1 MLVPATIVI
10 IAMTRSDLR
19 GLYSGCNSLGLRSCE
34 LRSLGFGGSRLRNR
48 KVKAAE
54 EEDNDNKE
62 N

>member
-1 MLVPATIVI
+1 
-10 IAMTRSDLR
+10 MTRSDLR
-19 GLYSGCNSLGLRSCE
+19 GLYSGCNSLELRSCE
-34 LRSLGFGGSRLRNR
+34 IRSLGFGGSRLRNR